1 MLDSLIFTP
10 ISTIIPNMAQVHENS
25 NKSKSNNGKTFEQE
39 FSKMTGLVKSKK
51 KDKPFFI
58 NSHGNKQIIDFDFHT
73 QINKKKVYVDV
84 STTFRS
90 DRLKQKSYN
99 GLMYKTY
106 IDNDVEFYMVVK
118 SFKERGKT
126 KNPILIEGI
135 DKVMELDEFLKVI
148 SL

>member
-1 MLDSLIFTP
+1 
-10 ISTIIPNMAQVHENS
+10 MAQVHENS
-25 NKSKSNNGKTFEQE
+25 NKSKSNNGKTFEEE
-39 FSKMTGLVKSKK
+39 FSQMTGLIKSRK
-51 KDKPFFI
+51 KDKPFFV

-73 QINKKKVYVDV
+73 YINGKKVYVDV

-106 IDNDVEFYMVVK
+106 IDKDVEFYMVVK

-126 KNPILIEGI
+126 KKPILIEGI
-135 DKVMELDEFLKVI
+135 DKVMQLDDFIKLI
-148 SL
+148 ST